1 MVKKSNTEDWQ
12 TDRVVIASNGLIDCV
27 PFIKS
32 IIIVKFVQKLHLLAK
47 DLSSYTVKPT
57 DIGLCSCGYRSADL
71 RAEAEEFVA
80 LKGQLR
86 MLPNLEVNIRGCTW
100 STGSLLYTSLTSSMK
115 ASHRFLSLS
124 DSVRRDTISNP
135 QS

>member
-86 MLPNLEVNIRGCTW
+86 MLPNLEVNDTR
-100 STGSLLYTSLTSSMK
+100 LHLE
-115 ASHRFLSLS
+115 HRVFIIHFL
-124 DSVRRDTISNP
+124 DFVDEGQPPIFVTVRLGKT
-135 QS
+135 